1 MINTNYNDNVM
12 NPKPIHNT
20 NSLNISPD
28 RKAILILTKEYH
40 DLLLEPI
47 EGVTVHPDETNICIW
62 YFLIHG
68 PINTPY
74 YKGLYIGVIIF
85 PPNFPYSPPE
95 IQMISPNGKFKPR
108 RSICL
113 TLSSFHEECWNAS
126 WTFEKIIVAL
136 VSFMVSDELTSGCY
150 KNEIITESDKL
161 VIAKGSKNWLYY
173 NCSIFKKM
181 FQNEYQLMHKI
192 YNSNL
197 PHHSKIFLIDIL
209 LNEPLQ
215 VSTNVFNVNKRLED
229 YIENYLQIELVVLDY
244 TQAKRNEILQKF
256 FKLSTT
262 REEIRQLELFH
273 SEYYQLDVL
282 LHSDNFLSD
291 DGDEEEP
298 EFYSTEDEG

>member
-1 MINTNYNDNVM
+1 
-12 NPKPIHNT
+12 
-20 NSLNISPD
+20 
-28 RKAILILTKEYH
+28 
-40 DLLLEPI
+40 
-47 EGVTVHPDETNICIW
+47 
-62 YFLIHG
+62 
-68 PINTPY
+68 
-74 YKGLYIGVIIF
+74 
-85 PPNFPYSPPE
+85 
-95 IQMISPNGKFKPR
+95 
-108 RSICL
+108 
-113 TLSSFHEECWNAS
+113 
-126 WTFEKIIVAL
+126 
-136 VSFMVSDELTSGCY
+136 
-150 KNEIITESDKL
+150 
-161 VIAKGSKNWLYY
+161 
-173 NCSIFKKM
+173 M

-298 EFYSTEDEG
+298 EFYSSEDEG

>member
-1 MINTNYNDNVM
+1 MININYNDDVM
-12 NPKPIHNT
+12 NPKAIHNI
-20 NSLNISPD
+20 NSFTVTPD
-28 RKAILILTKEYH
+28 RKTILILTKEYH
-40 DLLLEPI
+40 NLLLEPI
-47 EGVTVHPDETNICIW
+47 DGVTVHPDEENICVW

-113 TLSSFHEECWNAS
+113 SLSSFHEECWNAS
-126 WTFEKIIVAL
+126 WTFEKIIVAF
-136 VSFMVSDELTSGCY
+136 VSFMVSDELATGCY
-150 KNEIITESDKL
+150 RNEIITESDKL
-161 VIAKGSKNWLYY
+161 LIAKNSKNWLYC

-181 FQNEYQLMHKI
+181 FQNEYQIMNKI
-192 YNSNL
+192 YDSNL
-197 PHHSKIFLIDIL
+197 LNNSKDYLISIL

-215 VSTNVFNVNKRLED
+215 ISTNVFNVNKRLDD
-229 YIENYLQIELVVLDY
+229 YIENYSQIELVLLDY
-244 TQAKRNEILQKF
+244 PQTKRNEIVEKF

-273 SEYYQLDVL
+273 SEYYQVNDTP
-282 LHSDNFLSD
+282 SDSFLSD
-291 DGDEEEP
+291 DVDEEEP
-298 EFYSTEDEG
+298 EFYSTEDEA